1 MKRKNKILL
10 STLITSLIVI
20 FPATLAMASTS
31 EAEDLVKTAL
41 NQKTFYHFNSAYA
54 KIMEMP
60 ETSEKYWLLNELTPI
75 QGLVW
80 TDEINKSLKMI
91 TDFAKTGSAKSYDE
105 VIDYVSNSK
114 LGEWD
119 RGYLLGEL
127 AGWGRKLVYT
137 EDYVQAV
144 DAIVNLYSN
153 LTEENITNAK
163 NLVNSIKNKENM
175 EYLLPQLQP
184 LVDKYQ
190 EIKLT
195 ITKGPI
201 SIVPS
206 GQGNIYKVDRSKLPE
221 GVKDFVYI
229 GVSGSNAP
237 ITKRLILKW
246 NKRTKPGDYGTYLYD
261 GINFIAS
268 GVYPYMSI
276 VLYDK
281 DMNALGYFS
290 VDGDNISDLKL
301 DLTPEPMP
309 ELPIKQFTNGVTF
322 KYEENVCIIKLNK
335 DQLPENIS
343 KFTKISVG
351 GFGDELDNVDIL
363 ESINNAKEKGYG
375 IENYNDQTGYITSSY
390 GTLLIIVF
398 DDNVNPLGYYI
409 KTAN

>member
-1 MKRKNKILL
+1 M
-10 STLITSLIVI
+10 
-20 FPATLAMASTS
+20 
-31 EAEDLVKTAL
+31 
-41 NQKTFYHFNSAYA
+41 
-54 KIMEMP
+54 
-60 ETSEKYWLLNELTPI
+60 
-75 QGLVW
+75 
-80 TDEINKSLKMI
+80 
-91 TDFAKTGSAKSYDE
+91 
-105 VIDYVSNSK
+105 
-114 LGEWD
+114 
-119 RGYLLGEL
+119 LGEL

-137 EDYVQAV
+137 EDYIQAV

-163 NLVNSIKNKENM
+163 NLVNNIKNQENK

-195 ITKGPI
+195 ITRGPV
-201 SIVPS
+201 SIVPAA
-206 GQGNIYKVDRSKLPE
+206 QGTIYKVDRSKLPE
-221 GVKDFVYI
+221 GIKDFVYI

-246 NKRTKPGDYGTYLYD
+246 SKQAKFGGYGTYLYD

-281 DMNALGYFS
+281 DMNALGYFTAE
-290 VDGDNISDLKL
+290 GNNISDLIL

-322 KYEENVCIIKLNK
+322 KYEENACIIKLNK
-335 DQLPENIS
+335 DQLPENMN

-363 ESINNAKEKGYG
+363 TSINNAKEKGYG
-375 IENYNDQTGYITSSY
+375 LENYNDQKGYITYSS
-390 GTLLIIVF
+390 GTLLIILF
-398 DDNVNPLGYYI
+398 DDNYNPLGYYL